1 MWNFCFVCGCP
12 SVRALQGIRI
22 QGLIQHTVIRICI
35 MDLLHS
41 SKSDH
46 GTETTFSPTHWGLYK
61 VSVVSFFAIL
71 NIFCK
76 ISLSGDKSS
85 LVQTMAWCHQATNH
99 YLIQYWPNSTSPYDV
114 TRPRWARQ
122 KRGLSW
128 QRVNN
133 CKWLSNSYI
142 QNRRLGTNKYWYKS
156 INKHTTNENI
166 SRAMDWLFFEVKN
179 VVILFNINANLC
191 KQRGRLGVAQG
202 HRYPYAYK
210 DSFSIL
216 NFILIVWGRNR
227 HTMKWTPWIG
237 NQYEK

>member
-22 QGLIQHTVIRICI
+22 QSLIQHTVIRICI
-35 MDLLHS
+35 MNLLRS

-76 ISLSGDKSS
+76 ISLSDDKSS

-99 YLIQYWPNSTSPYDV
+99 YLIQYWPRSTSPYDV

-122 KRGLSW
+122 KEDSVDKGLTI
-128 QRVNN
+128 VNGYQIHISKIDEWVQIN
-133 CKWLSNSYI
+133 N
-142 QNRRLGTNKYWYKS
+142 GTNQSTSTQQMRIFPEPWTD
-156 INKHTTNENI
+156 NNM
-166 SRAMDWLFFEVKN
+166 RLRMWLFCSISMQIYVSS
-179 VVILFNINANLC
+179 
-191 KQRGRLGVAQG
+191 VA
-202 HRYPYAYK
+202 
-210 DSFSIL
+210 D
-216 NFILIVWGRNR
+216 
-227 HTMKWTPWIG
+227 
-237 NQYEK
+237 

>member
-22 QGLIQHTVIRICI
+22 QSLIQHTVIRICI

-46 GTETTFSPTHWGLYK
+46 GTKTTFSPTHWGLYK

-99 YLIQYWPNSTSPYDV
+99 YLIQYWPSSTSPYDV
-114 TRPRWARQ
+114 TRPLARQ
-122 KRGLSW
+122 NRGLSW

-142 QNRRLGTNKYWYKS
+142 QNSYTFWVNLFVYYTYHLRTPVFQHGPLIAGRELFDDAIAQRQLTRR
-156 INKHTTNENI
+156 E
-166 SRAMDWLFFEVKN
+166 RWLCSGGWKVE
-179 VVILFNINANLC
+179 
-191 KQRGRLGVAQG
+191 
-202 HRYPYAYK
+202 
-210 DSFSIL
+210 
-216 NFILIVWGRNR
+216 FIQTVNS
-227 HTMKWTPWIG
+227 
-237 NQYEK
+237 